1 MASVQL
7 VRHATLLVRT
17 AGVTFLVDPML
28 DEPGARDPIPNTPN
42 DDRNPLVPLPDV
54 ELTADALVV
63 THTHADHLDDAAAEA
78 LDGELPVFCQPPD
91 VDEIAERGFDDVRPV
106 GSATRFAGV
115 GLTRTD
121 GRHAHDALADELGP
135 VSGFV
140 FAADGE
146 PTVHVAGDTVWCDAL
161 ADALERHEPDAV
173 VLNAGGARFV
183 GSEPITMTAE
193 DVRTVRAALPTATLI
208 AVHLEAINHCLLS
221 RADLAA
227 AVPDV
232 SVPADGETVELG

>member
-17 AGVTFLVDPML
+17 GGVTVLVDPML

-42 DDRNPLVPLPDV
+42 EKRNPLVPLPDV
-54 ELTADALVV
+54 DLAADAVVV

-78 LDGELPVFCQPPD
+78 LDPSLPVFCQPED
-91 VDEIAERGFDDVRPV
+91 VDPIAAKGFEDVRPV
-106 GSATRFAGV
+106 GSATTFE
-115 GLTRTD
+115 GLGLARTG
-121 GRHAHDALADELGP
+121 GRHGHGPVADELGP

-140 FAADGE
+140 LSADGE
-146 PTVHVAGDTVWCDAL
+146 PTVHVAGDTVWCDEL
-161 ADALERHEPDAV
+161 ADALERHAPDAV
-173 VLNAGGARFV
+173 VLNTGGARFV

-193 DVRTVRAALPTATLI
+193 DVRHVQAAVPDAVLI
-208 AVHLEAINHCLLS
+208 CVHLEAVNHCLLS
-221 RADLAA
+221 RADLRA

-232 SVPADGETVELG
+232 AVPEDGETVELG